1 MRRVEDLQLDG
12 LKIIQE
18 DSYFCFGIDA
28 VLLSDFVKAN
38 DTKSILDI
46 GCGNGI
52 LPLLLVGKK
61 KGKNIVGI
69 EIQSEL
75 ANLALENVRLNKL
88 EDRIS
93 IVNTSIQEY
102 TNAQFDVIVTNP
114 PYMKYGSGINSD
126 NEENLI
132 ARFEKYLKIE
142 ELFISAKRLLK
153 EKGSLFMVHR
163 ADRIVDIICEARKSF
178 IEPKEIRFIKSKIN
192 DAPKLVLIKF
202 IKGAGEFLKILPDLV
217 IYEQDGR
224 YTEEILKIYG
234 KES

>member
-1 MRRVEDLQLDG
+1 MRRIEDLQLDG

-18 DSYFCFGIDA
+18 DRYFCFGIDA

-38 DTKSILDI
+38 STQSILDI

-52 LPLLLVGKK
+52 LPLLLTGKK

-69 EIQSEL
+69 EIQAEL

-93 IVNTSIQEY
+93 IVNIAIQDY
-102 TNAQFDVIVTNP
+102 INTQFDVIVTNP
-114 PYMKYGSGINSD
+114 PYMKYGSGIDSD
-126 NEENLI
+126 NKENLI

-142 ELFISAKRLLK
+142 DLFVSVKRLLK
-153 EKGSLFMVHR
+153 ERGSLFMVHR
-163 ADRIVDIICEARKSF
+163 ADRIVDIMCEARKNF

-192 DAPKLVLIKF
+192 DTPKLVLIKF
-202 IKGAGEFLKILPDLV
+202 IKGAGAFLKILPDLV
-217 IYEQDGR
+217 IYEQDGI